1 MASTLQLIYNVED
14 PLQQGLLDTFLGTV
28 QAVTPEF
35 VRGDRTLA
43 VTIRPVV
50 PSLTPRPW
58 DDDFATGDTFRF
70 AIGNADQPPT
80 GGTFSLNVNGT
91 TTGLTALAYNIS
103 AATLQT
109 ALSAAS
115 VTAGFGTLT
124 VENPATGVY
133 VSTWTTPNT
142 PVPAIV
148 ASSINL
154 TPYSEIVVSVIK
166 DGDETPQT
174 YAQQVISLRQQN
186 VVFSEPATLL
196 PAAGVTRTY
205 DQTATSVNNSIVRIS
220 FDAPGTYAGLYTINA
235 IAGGYNASCGQAGP
249 LMTVDQLG
257 LVLANHPAIFYQD
270 DTNANNVAVTKDGE
284 DFIVEFIGDLAG
296 SALVKTINDATVA
309 NPTEL
314 TTSENHAYRTGDS
327 ITITGSTGITPSIN
341 GTHTITVTAA
351 NKFTIPV
358 NVTVASGES
367 ATTFNNT
374 ESTLT
379 VSDVSLLSPKGV
391 TGVIDLNTY
400 NLATAFW
407 ATTQDELTFTMSIER
422 QRASGEIRT
431 GLLIPVTIK
440 RDIIDVTSLV
450 PVTFPGTITA
460 QDLRQDNT
468 LFVDLVYGNNT
479 TAERE
484 YLSLPYAGLLTASAA
499 ASSGDLIVLRP
510 ASYTVSEN
518 MGADGVNWYLP
529 AGTTVSASGDLESGI
544 FDDSA
549 NGLNAPFSFTVDGAA
564 VISYESTGETTPFV
578 HAINITNASSEVVI
592 RCKKVIGDTND
603 DGSDSSGAVAVLDG
617 SLELTCEEVV
627 STGKG
632 YCVYWENGDMS
643 VKAHKIIGAQ
653 NGAVSSVTNA
663 TPTGK
668 FWVEALEITSS
679 ASSVI
684 NTAGNQTAARVW
696 VNAQEVSAA
705 SGFHALDIIGSEKIY
720 VTAQKISNT
729 GAESAVLVASGEA
742 WLKVDKITA
751 DDTMLE
757 LTGGTSW
764 IDLQELEVGSA
775 TAAYCIIC
783 SGGTHVIKGA
793 RFTGGASSLGINVTG
808 GTLTLIDCY
817 INTAANASARP
828 ITKSGGTLILQNCT
842 LVAEATQDSIEAS
855 TAQNVKVYGTSV
867 ANKAKDANVTI
878 QVGTLTVS
886 TDVF

>member
-1 MASTLQLIYNVED
+1 MARRFFINLDAPIPSQGFVESFAQNIPVVNLTQFARSDSFPIELVFLRESQDETAVLPFYYVDPSGFSSVKFGGGVIGAEPDGGTFTLTDTAGAQTTAAIAYNAHPNVGAGSVQTLIRAALTTNFSAATVTGDAGGPYTIDRGATGALADITGSAAALSPDGSTVVIVNTQN
-14 PLQQGLLDTFLGTV
+14 GSGTLNEKWQVSLAKAYPILVATGWTALPSAAVSVTVV
-28 QAVTPEF
+28 QAGSSTVNKTFRVTWNADAY
-35 VRGDRTLA
+35 GGA
-43 VTIRPVV
+43 VTLLFTGDTTTATIAPINY
-50 PSLTPRPW
+50 SASAN
-58 DDDFATGDTFRF
+58 DFATAFVGHTD
-70 AIGNADQPPT
+70 ID
-80 GGTFSLNVNGT
+80 
-91 TTGLTALAYNIS
+91 
-103 AATLQT
+103 
-109 ALSAAS
+109 SAAS
-115 VTAGFGTLT
+115 V
-124 VENPATGVY
+124 
-133 VSTWTTPNT
+133 
-142 PVPAIV
+142 
-148 ASSINL
+148 
-154 TPYSEIVVSVIK
+154 SVIK
-166 DGDETPQT
+166 NGPGD
-174 YAQQVISLRQQN
+174 
-186 VVFSEPATLL
+186 
-196 PAAGVTRTY
+196 
-205 DQTATSVNNSIVRIS
+205 
-220 FDAPGTYAGLYTINA
+220 YTIACVGTGIKLSNTPA
-235 IAGGYNASCGQAGP
+235 LAESNNTLQVPVGLTAVATVSTAGADSILGGEDSANITLEVEVREASGQPNTAAQATTKLLKDLLVNTPGQATG
-249 LMTVDQLG
+249 
-257 LVLANHPAIFYQD
+257 N
-270 DTNANNVAVTKDGE
+270 E
-284 DFIVEFIGDLAG
+284 DWVSAGDL
-296 SALVKTINDATVA
+296 K
-309 NPTEL
+309 
-314 TTSENHAYRTGDS
+314 
-327 ITITGSTGITPSIN
+327 
-341 GTHTITVTAA
+341 
-351 NKFTIPV
+351 
-358 NVTVASGES
+358 
-367 ATTFNNT
+367 
-374 ESTLT
+374 
-379 VSDVSLLSPKGV
+379 
-391 TGVIDLNTY
+391 
-400 NLATAFW
+400 
-407 ATTQDELTFTMSIER
+407 
-422 QRASGEIRT
+422 
-431 GLLIPVTIK
+431 
-440 RDIIDVTSLV
+440 
-450 PVTFPGTITA
+450 
-460 QDLRQDNT
+460 QDNT
-468 LFVDLVYGNNT
+468 IFVDLVYGSNVSG
-479 TAERE
+479 ERE
-484 YLSLPYAGLLTASAA
+484 YLSRPYASPLTASSE
-499 ASSGDLIVLRP
+499 ASSGDLIVLRT
-510 ASYTVSEN
+510 ATYTVSEN

-549 NGLNAPFSFTVDGAA
+549 NGLNAPFSFTVDGAG

-696 VNAQEVSAA
+696 VNAQEVLAA

-729 GAESAVLVASGEA
+729 GAESAVLVATGEL

-775 TAAYCIIC
+775 TAAYCIVC

-828 ITKSGGTLILQNCT
+828 ITKSGGTLILQNCA
-842 LVAEATQDSIEAS
+842 LVAESTQDSIEAS

-886 TDVF
+886 TDVV